1 MEGFKIIDDYD
12 LVSDSN
18 EWLEWLKQ
26 KKFNLYPKPI
36 KPKSKQMKFDKGM
49 ESFYNSVKIRV
60 FAGLDHLTRE
70 ARVASWMILL

>member
-18 EWLEWLKQ
+18 EWLDWLNK
-26 KKFNLYPKPI
+26 KKFNFRPKPI
-36 KPKSKQMKFDKGM
+36 KPKSKQMKFDPGM
-49 ESFYNSVKIRV
+49 EHFYNSIKLRV
-60 FAGLDHLTRE
+60 FSGLDHLNRE